1 MSFIKLKNMFT
12 IEQIKQAHDKVQTG
26 ADFPNYI
33 KDLIKLGVRGYGTY
47 VKDGCVSYYGSD
59 NFSVSTTEKYPAIQI
74 TPTANKERFIEF
86 LVIHQDGQTDYI
98 TFCNDAANCGIA
110 SWRVDII
117 EMTCTYFDSSGV
129 PILIEKIPI

>member
-1 MSFIKLKNMFT
+1 MFT

-33 KDLIKLGVRGYGTY
+33 KDLIQLGVRGYDTA
-47 VKDGCVSYYGSD
+47 VKDGEVSYFGKD
-59 NFSVSTTEKYPAIQI
+59 DFSVSTADKYPAIKI
-74 TPTANKERFIEF
+74 APTANKERFLEF
-86 LVIHQDGQTDYI
+86 LVIHQDGQTDYL

-117 EMTCTYFDSSGV
+117 EMTCTYFDASGAAIV
-129 PILIEKIPI
+129 IEKIPV